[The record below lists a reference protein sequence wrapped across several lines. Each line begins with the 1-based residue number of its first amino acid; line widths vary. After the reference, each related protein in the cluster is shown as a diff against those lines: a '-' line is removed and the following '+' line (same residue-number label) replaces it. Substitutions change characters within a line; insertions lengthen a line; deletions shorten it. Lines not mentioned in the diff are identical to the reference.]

1 MCMQL
6 RQSLSCLSQASLANK
21 TIKTGCSRPTPRTPR
36 ASSPSSIT
44 RVFTVSMYS
53 HLQHSHTLL
62 GSATA
67 FTDPTRGT
75 DGQATLGCCTLSL
88 RTHHRHRL
96 SCIHA
101 TSHIHTSQLHSHPRI
116 TAQISKRL
124 PPPAGGRRGRR
135 PIRAPAP
142 KTNNAAAPCTCVRT
156 SIRVAWPRPRIAGRV
171 TAAQCGS
178 GPFGTGAAGGEP
190 PPPPSFKPKA
200 SSEASRHP
208 RKSSRRIRACGR
220 PASPPG

>member
-1 MCMQL
+1 MQH
-6 RQSLSCLSQASLANK
+6 
-21 TIKTGCSRPTPRTPR
+21 P
-36 ASSPSSIT
+36 
-44 RVFTVSMYS
+44 
-53 HLQHSHTLL
+53 HTLL
-62 GSATA
+62 GSPHS
-67 FTDPTRGT
+67 PTRWTRGA
-75 DGQATLGCCTLSL
+75 DSQATLGCCTLSL

-101 TSHIHTSQLHSHPRI
+101 ASHIHTSKLHSHPCI
-116 TAQISKRL
+116 TAQMSKRL

-135 PIRAPAP
+135 QIRAPAP
-142 KTNNAAAPCTCVRT
+142 KTNNTAAPCTCVQT

-190 PPPPSFKPKA
+190 LYPPNFKLRA

>member
-1 MCMQL
+1 MQL
-6 RQSLSCLSQASLANK
+6 RQFISSFPSEQNHKDRVFPSYSPHPAPIITLAHH
-21 TIKTGCSRPTPRTPR
+21 SRIHSVHVFTPAAFTHPPR
-36 ASSPSSIT
+36 LRNRIHRPNEGHRWSSDSRMLHPLAPHASSPPPI
-44 RVFTVSMYS
+44 VYS
-53 HLQHSHTLL
+53 RPLTY
-62 GSATA
+62 
-67 FTDPTRGT
+67 
-75 DGQATLGCCTLSL
+75 
-88 RTHHRHRL
+88 
-96 SCIHA
+96 
-101 TSHIHTSQLHSHPRI
+101 SQLHSHPCI
-116 TAQISKRL
+116 TAQMSKRL

-135 PIRAPAP
+135 QIRAPAP
-142 KTNNAAAPCTCVRT
+142 KTNNTAAPCTCVQT

-190 PPPPSFKPKA
+190 PPPPSLKPKA